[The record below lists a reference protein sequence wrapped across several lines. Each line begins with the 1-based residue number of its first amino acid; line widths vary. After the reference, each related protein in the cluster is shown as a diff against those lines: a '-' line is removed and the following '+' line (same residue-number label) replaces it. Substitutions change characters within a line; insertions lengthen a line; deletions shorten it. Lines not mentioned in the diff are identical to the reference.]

1 MSKID
6 TLIVSDVHLG
16 SEVSRAKNL
25 LNVLKNHSF
34 KRLILLGD
42 IFDDLNFSNLEKDH
56 WELLSYIQEFSNP
69 KRNVEIVW
77 VLGNHD
83 ELIFKVISHFIGIKV
98 FREYIWSYKNEKY
111 LAIHGHQF
119 DRFLVDNKFISD
131 MASFIYRILQRFDLR
146 LSRFIKKA
154 SKRWL
159 RLSEKIAQNAARY
172 ALKKAFIMFFA
183 GIPIRKRRKL
193 LAALIIL
200 MSAVGQIFLRFL
212 SPWEKM
218 GLRFTKMNNLL

>member
-1 MSKID
+1 M
-6 TLIVSDVHLG
+6 
-16 SEVSRAKNL
+16 

-172 ALKKAFIMFFA
+172 ALKKGVYYVFCGHTHQEAAEIIGGVNYFNVGCWTDIPSVFITVGED
-183 GIPIRKRRKL
+183 GIKIHKN
-193 LAALIIL
+193 
-200 MSAVGQIFLRFL
+200 
-212 SPWEKM
+212 E
-218 GLRFTKMNNLL
+218 